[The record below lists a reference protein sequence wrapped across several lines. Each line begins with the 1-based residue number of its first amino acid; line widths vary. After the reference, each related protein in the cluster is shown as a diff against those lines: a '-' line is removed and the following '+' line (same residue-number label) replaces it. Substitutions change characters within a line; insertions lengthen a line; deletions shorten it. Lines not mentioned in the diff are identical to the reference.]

1 MKRIV
6 LIFSCCLLAVLSISA
21 QTLDQKKICA
31 LKWTLQQTFYNKPEG
46 QQIARLNVTEFK
58 SFGEFQQNKLIS
70 DAIKKVTNPSD
81 KSRVNNIIGATNDS
95 NLTSFVPAGA
105 KKEYQ
110 TDLEKAKTATPVVED
125 DEVVEEE
132 PVAETAEEPV
142 EAPAPDIQTVEEV
155 QNEQADN
162 EAAADDT
169 QHVLRAR

>member
-95 NLTSFVPAGA
+95 NLASFVPAGA
-105 KKEYQ
+105 NP
-110 TDLEKAKTATPVVED
+110 L
-125 DEVVEEE
+125 
-132 PVAETAEEPV
+132 
-142 EAPAPDIQTVEEV
+142 
-155 QNEQADN
+155 
-162 EAAADDT
+162 
-169 QHVLRAR
+169 